1 MNRAALRLWGVLAL
15 GLMLAACARVMPG
28 TLPPAERAAI
38 GERMMRDIA
47 TLASDDFGGRMPGTI
62 GEARTLSYLI
72 GRMQEVGLVSGTND
86 PGSAWRAPV
95 ALVSTLPQSSRVAF
109 TIGRRTIVL
118 PAEGALA
125 FTPRRRELAEGGPQ
139 TGVEVLFGGHDISR
153 LGEVP
158 LAGAIV
164 ILLDHRAAG
173 ASQRTLLFE
182 RGVGAILTVVANE
195 AALARVREEYEEERL
210 RLVGDEANRLV
221 AFATEAAVAKALGEA
236 KWNDLVRQAGTPDF
250 APVALDVGVSIEASS
265 RRREFVS
272 HNLIGRIPG
281 RLADAGAVLLLAHW
295 DHLGECGPVTGED
308 RICNGAVDNASGVA
322 LMLELA
328 RRLKAGPPLDRDIYV
343 LATTAEEFGLLGA
356 RAFAAAPPVPLAEI
370 VAAFNFDTVAAAPAG
385 SPVGIVGRGRA
396 PFEPLILEHLAKTRR
411 TLGDPDFAESFLQRQ
426 DGWAL
431 LQQGVPAVL
440 VSSAFASREAL
451 GPFLA
456 KHYHR
461 VSDTAARVELG
472 GAIDDLLLHEAVIR
486 QIADTAR
493 YQPPAPVPPDAA
505 APEPE
510 LEAVP

>member
-1 MNRAALRLWGVLAL
+1 MTRAGLRLFW
-15 GLMLAACARVMPG
+15 MLAACLALAGCAHRAPG
-28 TLPPAERAAI
+28 AAPASERAAMA
-38 GERMMRDIA
+38 ERMMRDIA
-47 TLASDDFGGRMPGTI
+47 VLASDEFGGRMPGTI
-62 GEARTLSYLI
+62 GEARTLAYLA

-95 ALVSTLPQSSRVAF
+95 ALVSTLPQSSRIAF
-109 TIGRRTIVL
+109 TLGKRVTVL
-118 PAEGALA
+118 PPEAAAA

-139 TGVEVLFGGHDISR
+139 TGVEVLFAGHDVAR

-164 ILLDHRAAG
+164 LLLDHRAAG
-173 ASQRTLLFE
+173 PTQRTLLFE
-182 RGVGAILTVVANE
+182 RGVGAILTVVAND
-195 AALARVREEYEEERL
+195 AALARVREEHEEEQL
-210 RLVGDEANRLV
+210 RLVGDERNRLV
-221 AFATEAAVAKALGEA
+221 AFATEAAVAKAIGEA
-236 KWNDLVRQAGTPDF
+236 HWRELVKRAEAPDF
-250 APVALDVGVSIEASS
+250 TPVPLDVGVSIEAASQ
-265 RRREFVS
+265 RREFVS

-281 RLADAGAVLLLAHW
+281 RNPDAGAVLLLAHW
-295 DHLGECGPVTGED
+295 DHLGECGPAGAED
-308 RICNGAVDNASGVA
+308 RICNGAVDNASGLA

-356 RAFAAAPPVPLAEI
+356 RAFAAAPPIPLREI

-385 SPVGIVGRGRA
+385 SPVGIVGRGRT
-396 PFEPLILEHLAKTRR
+396 PFEPLILQHLAKTRR
-411 TLGDPDFAESFLQRQ
+411 SLGDPEFAESFLQRQ

-456 KHYHR
+456 RHYHR
-461 VSDTAARVELG
+461 TSDTAERVELG

-493 YQPPAPVPPDAA
+493 YQPPAPESQPAKEA
-505 APEPE
+505 K
-510 LEAVP
+510 AVP